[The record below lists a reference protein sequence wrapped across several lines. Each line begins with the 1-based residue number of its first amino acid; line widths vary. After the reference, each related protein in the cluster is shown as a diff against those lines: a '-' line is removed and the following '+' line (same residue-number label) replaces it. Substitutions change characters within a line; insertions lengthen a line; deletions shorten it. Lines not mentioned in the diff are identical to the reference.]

1 MDWRVDSS
9 AAAKVAW
16 KAVAEVDV
24 LAEMMVV
31 KLVAGLVS
39 PLAGQWA
46 CSVSEWVARTVDWSA
61 YETAA
66 KKGA

>member
-9 AAAKVAW
+9 AVAKVAW

-24 LAEMMVV
+24 MAEMMVV

-39 PLAGQWA
+39 LLAGQWA

-61 YETAA
+61 DETAA